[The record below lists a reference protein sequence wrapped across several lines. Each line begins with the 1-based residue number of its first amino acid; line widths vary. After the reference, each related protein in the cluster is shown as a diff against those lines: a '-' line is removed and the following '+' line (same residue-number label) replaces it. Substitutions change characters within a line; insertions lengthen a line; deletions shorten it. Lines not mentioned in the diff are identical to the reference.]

1 MSAHGNT
8 GYAGYFINTDTSST
22 TTNYGVYG
30 LVSTATSTTSSNSA
44 GVYGEGDCN
53 SCAGVV
59 GTSIYNAGV
68 SGTGDPGVYGSSAG
82 YAIWGNNY
90 GTGNGASVYG
100 TITGAGNTGYAGYFI
115 NTDTSSSYNYGVYAN
130 HLQHRQRQRW
140 RWGPMRQCELSGRS
154 GSQCPSGSFASHSK
168 RLRGGG

>member
-115 NTDTSSSYNYGVYAN
+115 NTDTSSSYNYGVYGITSSTGSDSAGVGGQCDSAN
-130 HLQHRQRQRW
+130 CQGVL
-140 RWGPMRQCELSGRS
+140 GLSVR
-154 GSQCPSGSFASHSK
+154 PEA
-168 RLRGGG
+168 LRVIRNG